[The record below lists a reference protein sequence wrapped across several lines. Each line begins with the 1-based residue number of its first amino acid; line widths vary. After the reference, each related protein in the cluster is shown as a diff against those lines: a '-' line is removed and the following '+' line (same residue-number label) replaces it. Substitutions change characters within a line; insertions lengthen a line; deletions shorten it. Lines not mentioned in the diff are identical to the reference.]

1 MICLEI
7 NLFLSLHCKKTKKA
21 SNMFGDMMGKLKEA
35 QKQME
40 EAKKRLDT
48 IYVDATT
55 ENGKIKVTAT
65 GNKKI
70 KQISI
75 DESIINDYGKE
86 GLEDLLVVAI
96 NKAIDSAEKI
106 NEAEMSSMARGIMP
120 NMPGL
125 F

>member
-1 MICLEI
+1 
-7 NLFLSLHCKKTKKA
+7 
-21 SNMFGDMMGKLKEA
+21 MMGKLKEA

-48 IYVDATT
+48 VYVDSET

-75 DESIINDYGKE
+75 DNAIIVEYGTE

-96 NKAIDSAEKI
+96 NKALEKAEKI
-106 NEAEMSSMARGIMP
+106 NEAEMASMAKGILP
-120 NMPGL
+120 GMPGL

>member
-1 MICLEI
+1 
-7 NLFLSLHCKKTKKA
+7 
-21 SNMFGDMMGKLKEA
+21 MGKLKEA

-40 EAKKRLDT
+40 EAKKRLDNV
-48 IYVDATT
+48 YVDAVT

-86 GLEDLLVVAI
+86 GLEDLLVVAV
-96 NKAIDSAEKI
+96 NKAIENAEKI
-106 NEAEMSSMARGIMP
+106 NEAEMASMAKGIMP
-120 NMPGL
+120 NIPGL

>member
-1 MICLEI
+1 
-7 NLFLSLHCKKTKKA
+7 
-21 SNMFGDMMGKLKEA
+21 MFGDMMGKLKEA

-40 EAKKRLDT
+40 EAKKRLDNV
-48 IYVDATT
+48 YVDAVT

-86 GLEDLLVVAI
+86 GLEDLLVVAV
-96 NKAIDSAEKI
+96 NKAIENAEKI
-106 NEAEMSSMARGIMP
+106 NEAEMASMAKGIMP
-120 NMPGL
+120 NIPGL